1 MSFETI
7 LELLRRHKYIAMF
20 GVLFLSGMGLP
31 VPEEVVLI
39 ASGLA
44 VGWKEAAFLPASIAC
59 VLGIIGSDCFLF
71 MMGRCFAPWFLARRP
86 IRWVLTPK
94 RMERS
99 QRLFEKHGNKSVFIA
114 RFFTVLRLGV
124 FIWAGQHKMP
134 WTKFLLLDVSAA
146 IISGPLTI
154 LVGAFAARQL
164 HDPQRAAELAGLVLR
179 KASWGLYAGL
189 AGVLIFLW
197 IRSIMRKRRLAAE
210 KVAASARQDMLP
222 VEDPVPTHKGDTTRS

>member
-44 VGWKEAAFLPASIAC
+44 VGWNEAAFLPASIAC

-124 FIWAGQHKMP
+124 FIWAGQHKMS
-134 WTKFLLLDVSAA
+134 WAKFLFLDIIAA
-146 IISGPLTI
+146 MISGPLTI
-154 LVGAFAARQL
+154 LVGVFAARQL
-164 HDPQRAAELAGLVLR
+164 HDPQRAAELAGLVVR

-189 AGVLIFLW
+189 AGVLIFFW
-197 IRSIMRKRRLAAE
+197 VRAVVRKRRPAAQA
-210 KVAASARQDMLP
+210 VAPPPEEVLP
-222 VEDPVPTHKGDTTRS
+222 VEDSLPTTHKADRSRS